1 MITYT
6 RARQIARTPEEV
18 FEFVTDQA
26 NLPRWSPEVVR
37 SEVVGGGEI
46 EVGSIL
52 RQVRMNKG
60 KEMTTEVEVVAHERP
75 GLHTVRAREFSVE
88 ATFEFTFRDEDG
100 VTRAQMKATVEGRW
114 FGKFFEKTMARMMES
129 ADALAMTRL
138 KEVMEG
144 GPDDA

>member
-18 FEFVTDQA
+18 FDFVTDQS
-26 NLPRWSPEVVR
+26 NLPTWSPEVVR
-37 SEVVGGGEI
+37 SEVGGGGEI
-46 EVGSIL
+46 EVGSVL

-75 GLHTVRAREFSVE
+75 RLHTVATRVFSVD
-88 ATFEFTFRDEDG
+88 ATFDFTFRDEDG
-100 VTRAQMKATVEGRW
+100 VTRAQMKATVEGRR
-114 FGKFFEKTMARMMES
+114 FGVFLEKTMARMMEA

-138 KEVMEG
+138 KEVLEG
-144 GPDDA
+144 TGD

>member
-6 RARQIARTPEEV
+6 RARQIARTPDEV
-18 FEFVTDQA
+18 FDFVTDQA
-26 NLPRWSPEVVR
+26 NLPTWSPEVVR

-75 GLHTVRAREFSVE
+75 CLHAVKTRVFSVD

-114 FGKFFEKTMARMMES
+114 FGVFLEKTMARMMEA

-138 KEVMEG
+138 KEVLEG
-144 GPDDA
+144 TAD